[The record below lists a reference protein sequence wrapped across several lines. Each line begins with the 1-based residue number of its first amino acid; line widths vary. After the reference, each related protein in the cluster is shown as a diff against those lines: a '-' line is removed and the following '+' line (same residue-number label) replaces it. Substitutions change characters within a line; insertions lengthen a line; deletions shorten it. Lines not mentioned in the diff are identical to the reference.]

1 MSPNG
6 GNVCYSSVHVVQAT
20 VLDKSSKIDFV
31 LPKDT
36 FEYALNSAT
45 VRLLDVSIF
54 IFSYNLHHI
63 QSFPTLLF
71 PTLFC
76 KFFYETVNNG

>member
-20 VLDKSSKIDFV
+20 DTSSKMYFV

-36 FEYALNSAT
+36 FALHSS
-45 VRLLDVSIF
+45 L
-54 IFSYNLHHI
+54 
-63 QSFPTLLF
+63 
-71 PTLFC
+71 
-76 KFFYETVNNG
+76 

>member
-20 VLDKSSKIDFV
+20 VLDKSSKMYFV

-45 VRLLDVSIF
+45 VRLLD

-71 PTLFC
+71 PLLFC
-76 KFFYETVNNG
+76 KCFYETVKNV